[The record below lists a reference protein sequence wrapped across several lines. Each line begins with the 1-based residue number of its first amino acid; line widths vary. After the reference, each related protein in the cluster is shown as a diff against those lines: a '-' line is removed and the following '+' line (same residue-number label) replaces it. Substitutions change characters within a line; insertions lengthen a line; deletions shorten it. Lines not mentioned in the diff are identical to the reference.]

1 MSLPKQV
8 KGSAWFLFGA
18 ILLLS
23 FNLRSAVTSL
33 GAVLEEI
40 RAELHLSAA
49 LAGVLTTLP
58 VLCFAAVGA
67 AAPGWA
73 RRFGTRPVIVVSLL
87 STITGLIVRALS
99 GNALLFMAATV
110 LTLAGMAT
118 VNVLLPAVV
127 KARFPQRV
135 GLLTAAYTTMLS
147 IGATVPAAT
156 TVPISEAFGS
166 WRYGLATWAL
176 TAVVALFPWL
186 LLCYSGGERP
196 APAGAADAPR
206 RVTARDLARSKLA
219 WSLALFFGLQSLQAY
234 AGFGWLAQIFRDAG
248 LDPVHAG
255 LLLSILPIAGVP
267 VSLAIPAIATRLPD
281 QRPAVIGCGIA
292 YVLGYTGLLTVPT
305 TLPWLWVLLMGLG
318 GGAFPLALT
327 MIGLRS
333 RTVEVTVG
341 LSGFV
346 QGIGYLIGAAGPLM
360 LGILYGATGGWTLPI
375 WILLLL
381 MVPQVL
387 VGLHAGRSLFVDD
400 ELSRPDQPTPR

>member
-1 MSLPKQV
+1 MSLLKRIR
-8 KGSAWFLFGA
+8 GSVWVLFGA

-40 RAELHLSAA
+40 RTALDLSPA

-58 VLCFAAVGA
+58 VLCFATVGA

-73 RRFGTRPVIVVSLL
+73 RRFGTRHVIVASVLA
-87 STITGLIVRALS
+87 TTAGLAVRAIS

-110 LTLAGMAT
+110 LALAGMAT

-127 KARFPQRV
+127 KVRFPNRI
-135 GLLTAAYTTMLS
+135 GLLTGAYTTMLS

-176 TAVVALFPWL
+176 TALVALFPWL
-186 LLCYSGGERP
+186 LLAWGERP
-196 APAGAADAPR
+196 PARGSADASR

-248 LDPVHAG
+248 LDAVHAG
-255 LLLSILPIAGVP
+255 ILLSILPIAGVP
-267 VSLAIPAIATRLPD
+267 VSLAIPAIAARLPD
-281 QRPAVIGCGIA
+281 QRPAVIACGVA
-292 YVLGYTGLLTVPT
+292 YVLGYAGLLTVPT

-327 MIGLRS
+327 MIGLRA

-381 MVPQVL
+381 IAPQVL
-387 VGLHAGRSLFVDD
+387 AGLHAGRSRHVDD
-400 ELSRPDQPTPR
+400 ELNAPSRR